1 MISIIELR
9 GINAREKLFVN
20 IGMSVVDLIPQ
31 SSLSLFIYIN
41 LLTAWN
47 GMFSSV
53 ERNSLHTKLLE
64 IQSLLNY
71 QQQQNKKLIVEEYLR
86 PTLMTITTSIDR
98 NKSPRV
104 ARI

>member
-41 LLTAWN
+41 LLTAWD

-64 IQSLLNY
+64 IQSLLKY

-86 PTLMTITTSIDR
+86 ATLMTIRTSIDR
-98 NKSPRV
+98 NKCPRV